1 LLGQDSGVKI
11 EPTHHGEMK
20 HSLMRL
26 QISSLGLLRLLLW
39 AVAVGYLLLEAR
51 EVASQR
57 QLTQITVFAVLA
69 LVANFQIN
77 LTRSLNSDHPLTQP
91 ILQSGLAMFMA
102 SLFAMLDGASD
113 HLLSALKQS
122 LSQGILSVFILLG
135 WMLNILSVSL
145 ALGSMEL
152 FLRCL
157 RQLTLE
163 MAIPPGR
170 D

>member
-1 LLGQDSGVKI
+1 
-11 EPTHHGEMK
+11 MK